1 MAMETPTTSELLKIM
16 RAELAVLDPDV
27 PVARVTPEA
36 EIASLNLESVTMLSL
51 VAELEERFGIRV
63 PERALTQ
70 LSTVEDLVLV
80 IQHHVRAKGLEGERQ
95 I

>member
-1 MAMETPTTSELLKIM
+1 MPTTSELVEIM

-27 PVARVTPEA
+27 PLARVTPEA
-36 EIASLNLESVTMLSL
+36 EISSLNLESVTMLSL

-70 LSTVEDLVLV
+70 LSTIEDLVSV
-80 IQHHVRAKGLEGERQ
+80 IQHHVRAKGLEGAKQ